1 MRHSWRVLLY
11 RKYPLSSLKIS
22 NHFQVLQQHSPSLLR
37 SLSPS
42 LHTLALQNSHFSE
55 TLQKPNIYNKT
66 PLFARNFSS
75 EASLVEPTKDP
86 DHVLLVC
93 DAFTKFDEFDE
104 ISKELEL
111 NSVVISHDLV
121 LKVLKSLEPKPEVAK
136 RFFDWV
142 LEKDSGRLI
151 SKSYNWMLEIL
162 GVNGLVV
169 EFWDLVDK
177 MKIKGH
183 GMSGVTRD
191 RVQEKFE
198 KEGLNDDL
206 EKLKGVFA
214 RGSVDNSVEK
224 IGLRVSRIVRNKV
237 WGGDVEGEIKHLCA
251 EFSSDLVKIVLEH
264 LVMEPVKALIFFR
277 WIEDSELCKHDGR
290 SYNAMARV
298 LGREDCIDRFWKVI
312 DEMRSNGF
320 EMERGTFDTVLA
332 RFMSRKMIKE
342 AIDLYEFAMTGANK
356 PSAKCCTY
364 LLRKIVVGKQLDM
377 GLFSRVV
384 EIFTGH
390 GNVLTDPMLDAV
402 LKALTNVG
410 KFGECNKVLREMKVA
425 GFVASGNLQRKIAF
439 GLTSAGKNDEANEF
453 VNHMESSG
461 RDLSYK
467 AWASLIEG
475 HCVSGDLEKASDCFK
490 IMVEKKGVSGAG
502 YAIELLV
509 NAYCRKNRAMDA
521 CNLLCDY
528 VCHNHLCPW
537 QTTYKVLISKLL
549 VQGVFKDA
557 LNLLGLMQSHGIP
570 PHIDPFFEFISKSGT
585 GDDAIAFMNAM
596 TTKKFPSISVALRM
610 FKAFFKAKR
619 HGEAQDF
626 LSKCPIYIRN
636 RADVLNLF
644 CSKKFSNDTAAT
656 DVSV

>member
-1 MRHSWRVLLY
+1 MRYSWRVLLY

-22 NHFQVLQQHSPSLLR
+22 NHFQVLQHSTSLLR

-66 PLFARNFSS
+66 PLFARNLSS

-93 DAFTKFDEFDE
+93 DAFTKFDEFDD

-111 NSVVISHDLV
+111 NSAVISHDLV
-121 LKVLKSLEPKPEVAK
+121 LKVLKSLESKPEVAK

-142 LEKDSGRLI
+142 LEKDSGRLS
-151 SKSYNWMLEIL
+151 SKSYNCMLGIL
-162 GVNGLVV
+162 GVNGSVV

-183 GMSGVTRD
+183 GVSGVTRD

-224 IGLRVSRIVRNKV
+224 
-237 WGGDVEGEIKHLCA
+237 
-251 EFSSDLVKIVLEH
+251 
-264 LVMEPVKALIFFR
+264 M
-277 WIEDSELCKHDGR
+277 DSELCKHDGR

-320 EMERGTFDTVLA
+320 EIETGTFDTVLA
-332 RFMSRKMIKE
+332 RFMI
-342 AIDLYEFAMTGANK
+342 
-356 PSAKCCTY
+356 
-364 LLRKIVVGKQLDM
+364 VGKQLDM

-390 GNVLTDPMLDAV
+390 GNVLTDAMLDAV

-528 VCHNHLCPW
+528 VCQNHLCPW
-537 QTTYKVLISKLL
+537 QTTYKVLI
-549 VQGVFKDA
+549 
-557 LNLLGLMQSHGIP
+557 N
-570 PHIDPFFEFISKSGT
+570 PFFEFISKSGT

-610 FKAFFKAKR
+610 FKAFFKANR

-644 CSKKFSNDTAAT
+644 CSKKFSNDTTAT

>member
-1 MRHSWRVLLY
+1 MRHSWRIFLY
-11 RKYPLSSLKIS
+11 RNYQRSSIKIS
-22 NHFQVLQQHSPSLLR
+22 NPFQVLPKHSPSLLR
-37 SLSPS
+37 SLSSS
-42 LHTLALQNSHFSE
+42 LHTLALQNCHFSE
-55 TLQKPNIYNKT
+55 THQKPKLYNKT

-75 EASLVEPTKDP
+75 ESSLVEPTNDP

-93 DAFTKFDEFDE
+93 DAFTKFDEFDD

-111 NSVVISHDLV
+111 HSVVINHDLV
-121 LKVLKSLEPKPEVAK
+121 LKVLKSLESKPEVAK

-142 LEKDSGRLI
+142 LEKDSGRLS
-151 SKSYNWMLEIL
+151 SKSYNW
-162 GVNGLVV
+162 
-169 EFWDLVDK
+169 
-177 MKIKGH
+177 
-183 GMSGVTRD
+183 VTRD

-198 KEGLNDDL
+198 KEGLKDDL

-224 IGLRVSRIVRNKV
+224 IGLRVSRIVRNRV
-237 WGGDVEGEIKHLCA
+237 WGEDVEGEIKHFCA

-264 LVMEPVKALIFFR
+264 LVMEPMKALIFFR
-277 WIEDSELCKHDGR
+277 WVEDNGLCKHDGR

-298 LGREDCIDRFWKVI
+298 LGREDYIDRFWKVI
-312 DEMRSNGF
+312 DEMKSNGF
-320 EMERGTFDTVLA
+320 EMETGTFDTVLA

-342 AIDLYEFAMTGANK
+342 AIDLYEFAMNGANK

-364 LLRKIVVGKQLDM
+364 LLRKIVVGKQMDM
-377 GLFSRVV
+377 VLFSRVV
-384 EIFTGH
+384 EVFTGN

-439 GLTSAGKNDEANEF
+439 GLTRAGMNDEANEF
-453 VNHMESSG
+453 VDHMESSG

-490 IMVEKKGVSGAG
+490 IMIEKKGVSGAR
-502 YAIELLV
+502 YAFELLV
-509 NAYCRKNRAMDA
+509 NAYCCKNRAMDA
-521 CNLLCDY
+521 CNLLHDY
-528 VCHNHLCPW
+528 VRQNHLCPW

-549 VQGVFKDA
+549 VQGAFKDA

-570 PHIDPFFEFISKSGT
+570 PHIDPFFEFVSKSGT
-585 GDDAIAFMNAM
+585 GDDALLYECYD
-596 TTKKFPSISVALRM
+596 TKSFI
-610 FKAFFKAKR
+610 
-619 HGEAQDF
+619 HI
-626 LSKCPIYIRN
+626 C
-636 RADVLNLF
+636 
-644 CSKKFSNDTAAT
+644 CSTF
-656 DVSV
+656 V